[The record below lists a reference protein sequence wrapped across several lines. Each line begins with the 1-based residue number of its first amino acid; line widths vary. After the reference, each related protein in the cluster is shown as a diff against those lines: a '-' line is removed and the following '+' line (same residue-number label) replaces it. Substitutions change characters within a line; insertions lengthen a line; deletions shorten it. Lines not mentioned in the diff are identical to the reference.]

1 MDVLRGNV
9 LDASGHEKESKDD
22 CHENNRSVDPA
33 TDTGLG
39 SRLVSTRSQM

>member
-33 TDTGLG
+33 TDAGLG